1 MNLPSPKKI
10 PRLPRL
16 LAAPLARLPDPVH
29 SRLLALALTR
39 TLGESLREGELDFLQ
54 DKSLSIRV
62 RDAGID
68 FRLTLGNGRL
78 VAASPVGKCDLVIEG
93 AVYDFMQLLGRQV
106 DPDTLVFQRRL
117 VMQGNTELG
126 LEVKN
131 FLDGLDMEALALHRH
146 LEPVLLKILP
156 VYKKLFS

>member
-1 MNLPSPKKI
+1 MNAHSTKNV

-16 LAAPLARLPDPVH
+16 LAAPLVRLPNPIH
-29 SRLLALALTR
+29 SRLLALALNR
-39 TLGESLREGELDFLQ
+39 TLGEALREGDLDFLQ
-54 DKSLSIRV
+54 DQSLSIRV

-68 FRLTLGNGRL
+68 FRLTLDNGQL
-78 VAASPVGKCDLVIEG
+78 ATASPARKCDLVIEG
-93 AVYDFMQLLGRQV
+93 TVYDFMQLLGRQV

-131 FLDGLDMEALALHRH
+131 FLDGLDMESLTLHRH